1 MRFCGG
7 CDKPRLLPSLPLLP
21 KLQFGHNLGASSVT
35 QNPTALPIWR
45 QSVPYETTLHHT
57 FGNGLVLLGE
67 QMPWLRSAAF
77 ALMLPAGCRFE
88 PIDRLGLA
96 GFTNEMLQRGAGNYS
111 SRDLVA
117 VQDNLGLDRSSSIST
132 AHGSFGGAM
141 PAESLLD
148 VLSVHADIILRPHLP
163 GDQFEDARQLCLQ
176 ELQAAEDDLPQ
187 TMMNRLKQM
196 HYGPILGRN
205 SLGDEAG
212 LMAIQPADV
221 RGFYQRRYQ
230 PRGAILSVAGKF
242 DWDVVKAH
250 VETLFSDWQPHET
263 EPGEPIVG
271 AAGYEHI
278 DHPSQQ
284 THLGIAFPA
293 VQYGDPEYYP
303 MRASV
308 GVLSDGMSS
317 RLFTR
322 VREER
327 GLCYTISAGCHSMR
341 EGGGVFCYAGT
352 TAERAQETLD
362 VTLQELRGIADGIE
376 QGELDRLKVRIQSSL
391 IMEQESSASR
401 ASAIVSDW
409 YLLGRVQSRDE
420 LQQKIDA
427 LTTAD
432 LVDYWNRNPP
442 QDLRIVTVGPQPL
455 NVP

>member
-1 MRFCGG
+1 M
-7 CDKPRLLPSLPLLP
+7 
-21 KLQFGHNLGASSVT
+21 
-35 QNPTALPIWR
+35 
-45 QSVPYETTLHHT
+45 PYETTLHHT
-57 FGNGLVLLGE
+57 FDNGLVLLGDK
-67 QMPWLRSAAF
+67 MPWLRSAAF
-77 ALMLPAGCRFE
+77 AFMLPAGCRFE
-88 PIDRLGLA
+88 SPDRLGLA
-96 GFTNEMLQRGAGNYS
+96 GFVNEMIQRGAGNHS

-117 VQDNLGLDRSSSIST
+117 IQDNLGLDRSSSIST
-132 AHGSFGGAM
+132 AHGSFGGSM
-141 PAESLLD
+141 PAESLPDALT
-148 VLSVHADIILRPHLP
+148 LYADMVMRPHLP
-163 GDQFEDARQLCLQ
+163 GDQIEDARLMCLQ

-196 HYGPILGRN
+196 HYGDVLGRN

-212 LMAIQPADV
+212 LMAIDAADI
-221 RGFYQRRYQ
+221 RSFYQRRYQ
-230 PRGAILSVAGKF
+230 PCGAMLSVAGNF
-242 DWDVVKAH
+242 DWDVVRSH
-250 VETLFSDWQPHET
+250 VETLFADWKPGDPISE
-263 EPGEPIVG
+263 EPVVG
-271 AAGYEHI
+271 TAGYEHI
-278 DHPSQQ
+278 EHPSQQ

-293 VQYGDPEYYP
+293 VRYGDPDYYP
-303 MRASV
+303 MRAAI

-362 VTLQELRGIADGIE
+362 VTLQELQGIADGIE
-376 QGELDRLKVRIQSSL
+376 ESELERLKVRIQSSL

-420 LQQKIDA
+420 LQKKIDA

-432 LVDYWNRNPP
+432 LVDYWKRNPP
-442 QDLRIVTVGPQPL
+442 KDLRIVTVGPEPL
-455 NVP
+455 KVP